1 MQLTLVLLECT
12 ALAFL
17 EAGVPV
23 HAFGTVAANRPSV
36 LGIIAIAGFNKQVDD
51 CGDAASML
59 FALDPLVV

>member
-1 MQLTLVLLECT
+1 MQLPLELLERT

-36 LGIIAIAGFNKQVDD
+36 LGIIEIARFNKQVDD
-51 CGDAASML
+51 CGDAASMF

>member
-1 MQLTLVLLECT
+1 MQLTLVLLERT

-17 EAGVPV
+17 EAGFPV
-23 HAFGTVAANRPSV
+23 HEFSTVAANRPSV
-36 LGIIAIAGFNKQVDD
+36 LGIIEIAAFNKQVDD